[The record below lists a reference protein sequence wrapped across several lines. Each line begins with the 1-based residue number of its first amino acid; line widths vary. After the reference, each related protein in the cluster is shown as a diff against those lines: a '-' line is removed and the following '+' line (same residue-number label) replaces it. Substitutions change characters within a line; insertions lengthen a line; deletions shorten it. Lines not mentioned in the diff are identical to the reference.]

1 MFLYLNIMVFYIYFQ
16 VWICLF
22 TEPLT
27 KALKECFCI
36 IFANLFPLA
45 LFLYCFHD
53 EINHL
58 MSILIFVFD
67 KGSSPFILCFIV
79 YFVAYIGTFIN
90 LYGNEQHI
98 LVNFLVDFLIDIGV
112 ILE

>member
-16 VWICLF
+16 VWLCLF

-45 LFLYCFHD
+45 LFLYCFYD

-67 KGSSPFILCFIV
+67 KGSPPFILCFVV
-79 YFVAYIGTFIN
+79 YFVAYMIFKYGLYIIN
-90 LYGNEQHI
+90 YLALEQGI
-98 LVNFLVDFLIDIGV
+98 KKIFLSMCRK
-112 ILE
+112 

>member
-36 IFANLFPLA
+36 IFANNYQNA
-45 LFLYCFHD
+45 GK
-53 EINHL
+53 
-58 MSILIFVFD
+58 SISYPI
-67 KGSSPFILCFIV
+67 SSCR
-79 YFVAYIGTFIN
+79 
-90 LYGNEQHI
+90 
-98 LVNFLVDFLIDIGV
+98 LVITGF
-112 ILE
+112 